1 MSAQATVGG
10 LSHRLATRSRESGS
24 ALLTAWT
31 GIPDALLAG
40 VLAREN
46 FDCVTLDMQHGAH
59 DIASIIPSIAQVA
72 LAGKPSIVKFH
83 DYRVV
88 DAKRKE
94 GHDHDK

>member
-40 VLAREN
+40 VLARE
-46 FDCVTLDMQHGAH
+46 
-59 DIASIIPSIAQVA
+59 DI
-72 LAGKPSIVKFH
+72 
-83 DYRVV
+83 D
-88 DAKRKE
+88 
-94 GHDHDK
+94 